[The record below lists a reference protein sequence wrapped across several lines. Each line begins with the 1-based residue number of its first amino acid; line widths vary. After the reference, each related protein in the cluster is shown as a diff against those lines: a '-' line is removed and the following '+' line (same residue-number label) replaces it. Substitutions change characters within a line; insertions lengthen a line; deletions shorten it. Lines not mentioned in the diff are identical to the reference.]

1 MRLEISEYA
10 AAGWNDT
17 QIAMAIGCSVW
28 TVRKWRRRW
37 RKLGPVGFTSQMG
50 RPVTGPVS
58 TFPHELK
65 AAILHLR
72 LKQDI
77 GTEPL
82 ANPGFW
88 LPVMLR

>member
-1 MRLEISEYA
+1 MPLRVGMTPKSQWQLAAPFGPYA
-10 AAGWNDT
+10 SGDDDGESSGPSA
-17 QIAMAIGCSVW
+17 SP
-28 TVRKWRRRW
+28 RRW
-37 RKLGPVGFTSQMG
+37 AVLSLARF
-50 RPVTGPVS
+50 TGPVS